1 MGQVAVVALGDVRPT
16 LVDAAWAL
24 AHVERGG
31 VCAQRP
37 EEGLRLCFGATFI
50 DATGQPSERWLT
62 DADLVSLGVGVEALV
77 ARTADYA
84 CSRLGRLGDFSA
96 STDLGLR
103 VWRGTGRTGWDGG
116 VVLCPE
122 VLQRR
127 LRSGSVRLASPAIG
141 VVLAWSGG
149 SEEGDLAAA
158 VGVHE
163 AYVAA
168 EFPVSDVVLS
178 WDARA
183 WRPYARAGRS
193 TSK

>member
-1 MGQVAVVALGDVRPT
+1 MAQVEVVAVEDVRPT
-16 LVDAAWAL
+16 LVDAAWAQG
-24 AHVERGG
+24 HVERGG

-37 EEGLRLCFGATFI
+37 EEGLRLCFGAVFV
-50 DATGQPSERWLT
+50 DAAGEPSERWLVE
-62 DADLVSLGVGVEALV
+62 ADLAVLGVGVDALV
-77 ARTADYA
+77 AQTAA
-84 CSRLGRLGDFSA
+84 ATCRRLGRVGDVSVRA
-96 STDLGLR
+96 DLGLR
-103 VWRGTGRTGWDGG
+103 VWQGTGRTGWDGG

-149 SEEGDLAAA
+149 SEQGDLAAA

-163 AYVAA
+163 AYVGA

-193 TSK
+193 TPR